1 MNACIC
7 HIYIWGHTITSV
19 PVDISIGDSY
29 FQYQKANFYIKNICL
44 LLLPDLIRIMLCHS
58 QSCAQYTVLMFIHLL
73 QVMKECFRELKA
85 LQTGEKGL
93 GAGDAEEDEE
103 EDAGE

>member
-1 MNACIC
+1 MR
-7 HIYIWGHTITSV
+7 V
-19 PVDISIGDSY
+19 
-29 FQYQKANFYIKNICL
+29 K
-44 LLLPDLIRIMLCHS
+44 IRILKSECML
-58 QSCAQYTVLMFIHLL
+58 IHLL

-85 LQTGEKGL
+85 LHPGEKGL